1 MYKSTNNDKSSKKDQ
16 NQPNIGQNPVNFSNF
31 AGSAGIKLRSTQ
43 RSVRLGRPS
52 NFSKGLD

>member
-31 AGSAGIKLRSTQ
+31 AGCAGIKLRSTQ
-43 RSVRLGRPS
+43 RSVRLGQPS